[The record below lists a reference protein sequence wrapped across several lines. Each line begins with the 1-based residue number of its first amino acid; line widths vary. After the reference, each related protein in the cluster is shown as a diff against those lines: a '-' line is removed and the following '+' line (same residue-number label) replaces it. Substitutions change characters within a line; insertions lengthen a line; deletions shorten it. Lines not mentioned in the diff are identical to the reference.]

1 MWNWPIEP
9 PNGLSERR
17 ILEPRAAGRGTL
29 EGSEVGEGAERG
41 WGLQTQNV
49 GCLLNQSRMGSIC
62 RGSGDQRPHAGGLA
76 GVGEGASSHPHAV
89 HLTPGQWQ
97 QQPCALP
104 CTLRASGH
112 ITKHGWHCPTPTPGA
127 RQASPELRNHQ
138 WGRGDDM
145 TSTKRRQRPEE
156 AGGWLVRKGSHPKAG
171 SDPPKSWA
179 VKVRTEP
186 LLCTKLC
193 PRSFPRHCLI

>member
-1 MWNWPIEP
+1 MGP
-9 PNGLSERR
+9 PDPKCGLSAESEQDGQYLQRKRGPETTCWR
-17 ILEPRAAGRGTL
+17 ISWGGGGGFLPPPR
-29 EGSEVGEGAERG
+29 S
-41 WGLQTQNV
+41 
-49 GCLLNQSRMGSIC
+49 
-62 RGSGDQRPHAGGLA
+62 
-76 GVGEGASSHPHAV
+76 SSHPRPMAAAAMCPSLYAQGIWPH
-89 HLTPGQWQ
+89 HET
-97 QQPCALP
+97 
-104 CTLRASGH
+104 R
-112 ITKHGWHCPTPTPGA
+112 WHCPTPTPGA

-193 PRSFPRHCLI
+193 PRSFPRHFLI